1 MLFLHDLGS
10 NPAGLAHRLE
20 LRLKPRID
28 PKIVASGPLALVWE
42 LRHLQRG
49 HFGAVHGAAGGDLIN
64 TGTYCCALHSFGTVG
79 TKIYRRIRTD
89 LACVTRRI
97 LCDTH
102 CTAVRIRI
110 RTLVDLSTNYTRN
123 RKVTL
128 VPGTTSVERLSTPVV
143 ADGERPQADAAV

>member
-1 MLFLHDLGS
+1 MPVFSCLGS
-10 NPAGLAHRLE
+10 GPPGLAHLLE
-20 LRLKPRID
+20 LRLKVRID
-28 PKIVASGPLALVWE
+28 PKIVASGPLVWE

-64 TGTYCCALHSFGTVG
+64 TGTYCCTLHSFGTVG

-97 LCDTH
+97 LCHTH
-102 CTAVRIRI
+102 YSCTDSDPYAGTR
-110 RTLVDLSTNYTRN
+110 VDLSTNCTRN
-123 RKVTL
+123 RKGTL

-143 ADGERPQADAAV
+143 ADGERPQADPAV

>member
-1 MLFLHDLGS
+1 MYTPVYSRYILFVFKTPVIYIFLSSSIENLVRVENAVFLCLGS
-10 NPAGLAHRLE
+10 GLPGLAHLAE
-20 LRLKPRID
+20 LRQKLRID
-28 PKIVASGPLALVWE
+28 PKIVASGPLVWE

-64 TGTYCCALHSFGTVG
+64 TGTYCCTLHSFGTVG

-102 CTAVRIRI
+102 YSCTDPDPYAGR
-110 RTLVDLSTNYTRN
+110 S
-123 RKVTL
+123 
-128 VPGTTSVERLSTPVV
+128 
-143 ADGERPQADAAV
+143 

>member
-1 MLFLHDLGS
+1 MPVFSCLGS
-10 NPAGLAHRLE
+10 GLPGLAHLLE
-20 LRLKPRID
+20 LRLKVRID
-28 PKIVASGPLALVWE
+28 PKIVASGPLVWE

-64 TGTYCCALHSFGTVG
+64 TGTYCCTLHSFGTVG

-102 CTAVRIRI
+102 YSCTDPYPYAGR
-110 RTLVDLSTNYTRN
+110 S
-123 RKVTL
+123 
-128 VPGTTSVERLSTPVV
+128 
-143 ADGERPQADAAV
+143 